1 VSTAIVIDSYEIQSI
16 WQRKASVSSSFDEIA
31 LKLRRIAKTV
41 KQEWNNFSDEDRE
54 ALKELAYTIIEPKRG
69 IFTLW
74 HKIRVR
80 AYMMFLT
87 ATNQLE
93 AFNSCIEA
101 LDMLVEN
108 ILDAVERQDSGY
120 QALLSDTLEQLYT
133 DEEQGKAL
141 KPEETRE
148 WLRNLSDSALGEV

>member
-31 LKLRRIAKTV
+31 VKLRRIAKTV
-41 KQEWNNFSDEDRE
+41 KQEWNNFSEEDRE
-54 ALKELAYTIIEPKRG
+54 ALKELAYSIIEPKKS
-69 IFTLW
+69 IFTPW
-74 HKIRVR
+74 RKIRARV
-80 AYMMFLT
+80 YMMFLA

-93 AFNSCIEA
+93 AFELCIKA

-108 ILDAVERQDSGY
+108 ILDAVERQDSGF
-120 QALLSDTLEQLYT
+120 QALLSDTLEQLYS

-148 WLRNLSDSALGEV
+148 WLRNLSDIALGEV